1 MTKKK
6 IDIRV
11 ELLSYLNEKNQI
23 EYYPNFGYPIELFV
37 LLQNCN
43 INIYTKENLN
53 SSDFIVFVSTRF
65 LPLVAVILKKLVF
78 LGNYTL
84 YDIFGWNNNNNINQL
99 FYNSNKNSNNF
110 NVILFNLAIF
120 LSMYL
125 DIKVFV
131 IQPNKNFENLHSI
144 SRIYS
149 SATWLERENSEMFNL
164 NYTNLSD
171 SRKLLLDYTISKGIL
186 LKGVTKSFFS
196 FYFKNKVGVYFF

>member
-84 YDIFGWNNNNNINQL
+84 YDIFG
-99 FYNSNKNSNNF
+99 
-110 NVILFNLAIF
+110 
-120 LSMYL
+120 
-125 DIKVFV
+125 
-131 IQPNKNFENLHSI
+131 
-144 SRIYS
+144 
-149 SATWLERENSEMFNL
+149 
-164 NYTNLSD
+164 
-171 SRKLLLDYTISKGIL
+171 
-186 LKGVTKSFFS
+186 
-196 FYFKNKVGVYFF
+196 